1 MASRVPLTY
10 EMSPTVHTEADIES
24 AVAVAKQVA
33 EAVEEEEGS
42 ADDLH
47 PRLPGTTT
55 TAFQPSPVV
64 VVPGSVTIVV
74 ECHNDADA
82 AADGGTDGSRITTTT
97 NNNSASMKCLNFTTS
112 PHASARNTHP
122 ASGQG
127 CISNTTVQDGGFET
141 TTSSPS
147 PPLSPPIA
155 TTTTT
160 VDSAKSN
167 QFVNHSFSCGR
178 GEEDM
183 GTSGSVVVAS
193 EDCAEAAQTQPGM
206 TELARGFA
214 DVVRVS
220 TSVPQPVTVSCCATG
235 PGGNGVA
242 PRGTPTAGTSF
253 HYATAAAVAAVAMTA
268 AAAAAAA
275 TTAAAT
281 VSPSRAKNP
290 VTPCASGD
298 GDDNPLPPPLPPP
311 SIEPMAPTPAHHPVH
326 YHPMITISDHNVDAT
341 ANPNNRTT
349 TTITTTTNPTVHE
362 LRREVS
368 AGPSTQSCD
377 NDHHHHHHH
386 QQQQN
391 YHHSNPTVVM
401 PFVPP
406 TNVPLDA
413 DRCDELTANVP
424 SSTSNYHHHHQYHHP
439 VVTTT
444 TTTSTTSVATNTVT
458 GRTSK
463 PPLHSY
469 QHHYQSYHHHQLST
483 DSCGSSSSGGGVPPA
498 VSMVAG
504 GGTYRSHSARF
515 MTQHIKILPKTQSL
529 DLADNDDMLEASN
542 RSESQLEIS
551 AAGIGPGAGGLR
563 GRVLP
568 KLQTLEQTTRPIY
581 PNVPYSPYNSPYGSP
596 RSGRRRTPLRESR
609 RVSIEQ
615 SGSFLQLNQY
625 KLLDQIGQ
633 GSYGLVKLAYSEEDS
648 THYAMKILS
657 KRKLLRK
664 AGLMR
669 RGPKRGTSPLDRV
682 YREIAV
688 LKKLD
693 HPNVVKL
700 VEVLDDP
707 LEDSLYLVFE
717 LVQQGEVLSIPTET
731 PLSEERAW
739 NVFRDVLL
747 GVEYLHYQRI
757 IHGDLKPANLLLSD
771 SGSVKVADL
780 GVCNEFLGEDA
791 AMNNGSTAGTPAFR
805 APETLLPGQHFYNG
819 KAADIWA
826 LGATLFSL
834 VHGNVPFIATSVPGV
849 YEKIKNDPLEFPA
862 NCSSAAASTISEELR
877 DLISRMLD
885 KDPQQRITLPQI
897 KEHPWMTKHGTVR
910 LPSEEE
916 NCRLVQIS
924 DEDMSSVVKSIPKLD
939 TLILIKT
946 MLKKH
951 SFQNPFTKGISGRA
965 PQAGGSRL
973 ERFCRS
979 GRSNSAPGDYH
990 TSERQPSSESLL
1002 PSVTEGVT
1010 SPLGSPDATSTV
1022 ATITTGSIIS
1032 ELDSLTLRSDV
1043 SCPSSSTDN
1052 DTATS
1057 LLSTSYY
1064 EVLL

>member
-47 PRLPGTTT
+47 PRLTGTT
-55 TAFQPSPVV
+55 TAFQPSPGV

-82 AADGGTDGSRITTTT
+82 AADGGTGGSCFTTT
-97 NNNSASMKCLNFTTS
+97 NNNSSSMKCLNFTTS
-112 PHASARNTHP
+112 PHASARNTHA

-127 CISNTTVQDGGFET
+127 CISNTTVQDGGSET
-141 TTSSPS
+141 TTSSSS
-147 PPLSPPIA
+147 PPLSPP
-155 TTTTT
+155 TTTA

-178 GEEDM
+178 GEDM

-193 EDCAEAAQTQPGM
+193 EDCAEATQTQPGM

-220 TSVPQPVTVSCCATG
+220 T
-235 PGGNGVA
+235 N
-242 PRGTPTAGTSF
+242 
-253 HYATAAAVAAVAMTA
+253 
-268 AAAAAAA
+268 
-275 TTAAAT
+275 
-281 VSPSRAKNP
+281 
-290 VTPCASGD
+290 
-298 GDDNPLPPPLPPP
+298 
-311 SIEPMAPTPAHHPVH
+311 
-326 YHPMITISDHNVDAT
+326 
-341 ANPNNRTT
+341 
-349 TTITTTTNPTVHE
+349 
-362 LRREVS
+362 
-368 AGPSTQSCD
+368 
-377 NDHHHHHHH
+377 
-386 QQQQN
+386 
-391 YHHSNPTVVM
+391 
-401 PFVPP
+401 
-406 TNVPLDA
+406 
-413 DRCDELTANVP
+413 RCDELTANVP
-424 SSTSNYHHHHQYHHP
+424 SSTSNNHHHHHHQYHHP

-444 TTTSTTSVATNTVT
+444 TTTSTTSVSTNTVT

-483 DSCGSSSSGGGVPPA
+483 DSGGSGGSVSPA

-515 MTQHIKILPKTQSL
+515 MMQHIKILPKTQSL

-862 NCSSAAASTISEELR
+862 NSSSAATSNISEELR

-990 TSERQPSSESLL
+990 TSER
-1002 PSVTEGVT
+1002 
-1010 SPLGSPDATSTV
+1010 
-1022 ATITTGSIIS
+1022 
-1032 ELDSLTLRSDV
+1032 
-1043 SCPSSSTDN
+1043 
-1052 DTATS
+1052 
-1057 LLSTSYY
+1057 
-1064 EVLL
+1064 